1 MALYQKTLEINTSPK
16 TFLDITKDVQAL
28 VLESGLDNGVCT
40 LFIKHT
46 SASLVIQ
53 ENYDPSVR
61 QDFETIFSKL
71 VPEDFPYVHN
81 MEGKDDMPAH
91 IRSAL
96 TSTSETVPVVNGKL
110 SLGTWQGIY
119 IWEHRDQ
126 THNRNCLLYTS
137 PSPRDA
143 TLSRMPS
150 SA

>member
-1 MALYQKTLEINTSPK
+1 MALSQGILEIQTKPK
-16 TFLDITKDVQAL
+16 SFLDITSQVQNSVAN
-28 VLESGLDNGVCT
+28 SNIQNGVCH

-119 IWEHRDQ
+119 VWEHRDQ
-126 THNRNCLLYTS
+126 THKRKVMVS
-137 PSPRDA
+137 
-143 TLSRMPS
+143 MVGE
-150 SA
+150 

>member
-1 MALYQKTLEINTSPK
+1 MALSQGTLEIQTKPK
-16 TFLDITKDVQAL
+16 SFLDITSQVQNSIAI
-28 VLESGLDNGVCT
+28 SNIQNGVCH

-71 VPEDFPYVHN
+71 APENFPYVHN

-91 IRSAL
+91 IRSVL
-96 TSTSETVPVVNGKL
+96 TSTSESIPVVGGKL

-119 IWEHRDQ
+119 VWEHRDQ
-126 THNRNCLLYTS
+126 THNRKVMFS
-137 PSPRDA
+137 VIGE
-143 TLSRMPS
+143 
-150 SA
+150 

>member
-1 MALYQKTLEINTSPK
+1 MALYQKILEINTSPK
-16 TFLDITKDVQAL
+16 SFLDITEDVQTL
-28 VLESGLDNGVCT
+28 VSESGLNKGICN

-81 MEGKDDMPAH
+81 MEGKDDMPSH

-110 SLGTWQGIY
+110 SFGTWQGIY

-126 THNRNCLLYTS
+126 RHIRKVTVSLIGE
-137 PSPRDA
+137 
-143 TLSRMPS
+143 
-150 SA
+150 

>member
-1 MALYQKTLEINTSPK
+1 MAVSQDSLEFRTDPK
-16 TFLDITKDVQAL
+16 SFLDITSHVQDF
-28 VLESGLDNGVCT
+28 VTSSDIQNGVCH

-61 QDFETIFSKL
+61 QDFETIFSNL
-71 VPEDFPYVHN
+71 APEDFPYVHN

-119 IWEHRDQ
+119 IWEHRAQ
-126 THNRNCLLYTS
+126 THNRKVMVS
-137 PSPRDA
+137 
-143 TLSRMPS
+143 MIGE
-150 SA
+150 

>member
-16 TFLDITKDVQAL
+16 SFLDITKNVQAL
-28 VLESGLDNGVCT
+28 VSESCLDNGICS

-61 QDFETIFSKL
+61 EDFETFFSKL
-71 VPEDFPYVHN
+71 VPEDFAYVHN

-96 TSTSETVPVVNGKL
+96 TSTSESIPVVNGKL

-126 THNRNCLLYTS
+126 RHIRKVTFSLVGE
-137 PSPRDA
+137 
-143 TLSRMPS
+143 
-150 SA
+150 

>member
-1 MALYQKTLEINTSPK
+1 MALSQGTFEIQTKPK
-16 TFLDITKDVQAL
+16 SFLDITSQVQNSVAN
-28 VLESGLDNGVCT
+28 SNIQNGVCH

-119 IWEHRDQ
+119 VWEHRDQ
-126 THNRNCLLYTS
+126 THNRKVMVS
-137 PSPRDA
+137 
-143 TLSRMPS
+143 MVGE
-150 SA
+150 

>member
-1 MALYQKTLEINTSPK
+1 MGMSQVTLEIYTSPK
-16 TFLDITKDVQAL
+16 AFLDITSLIQDCIKN
-28 VLESGLDNGVCT
+28 SNIKNGVCH

-71 VPEDFPYVHN
+71 APEDFPYIHN

-119 IWEHRDQ
+119 VWEHRAQ
-126 THNRNCLLYTS
+126 THNRKVMVS
-137 PSPRDA
+137 
-143 TLSRMPS
+143 MVGE
-150 SA
+150 

>member
-1 MALYQKTLEINTSPK
+1 MALYQKILEINTSPK
-16 TFLDITKDVQAL
+16 SFLDITEDVQTL
-28 VLESGLDNGVCT
+28 VSESGLDKGICN

-46 SASLVIQ
+46 SVSLVIQ

-96 TSTSETVPVVNGKL
+96 TSTSEAVPVVNGKL

-126 THNRNCLLYTS
+126 RHIRQVMVTVVGE
-137 PSPRDA
+137 
-143 TLSRMPS
+143 
-150 SA
+150 

>member
-1 MALYQKTLEINTSPK
+1 MGMSQVTLEIYTSPK
-16 TFLDITKDVQAL
+16 AFLDITSLIQDCIKN
-28 VLESGLDNGVCT
+28 SNIKNGVCH

-71 VPEDFPYVHN
+71 APEDFPYIHN

-96 TSTSETVPVVNGKL
+96 TSTSETVPVVNGNL
-110 SLGTWQGIY
+110 SLGNWQGIY

-126 THNRNCLLYTS
+126 THNRKVMVS
-137 PSPRDA
+137 
-143 TLSRMPS
+143 MVGE
-150 SA
+150 

>member
-1 MALYQKTLEINTSPK
+1 MALSQGTLDIQTKPK
-16 TFLDITKDVQAL
+16 SFLDITSQVQNSVAN
-28 VLESGLDNGVCT
+28 SNIQNGVCH

-119 IWEHRDQ
+119 VWEHRDQ
-126 THNRNCLLYTS
+126 THNRKVMVS
-137 PSPRDA
+137 
-143 TLSRMPS
+143 MVGE
-150 SA
+150 

>member
-1 MALYQKTLEINTSPK
+1 MALSQVTLEIQTKPK
-16 TFLDITKDVQAL
+16 SFLDITSQVQNFVTNSNIQNA
-28 VLESGLDNGVCT
+28 VCH

-96 TSTSETVPVVNGKL
+96 TSTSEAIPIVNGNL

-126 THNRNCLLYTS
+126 THNRKVMVS
-137 PSPRDA
+137 IVGE
-143 TLSRMPS
+143 
-150 SA
+150 

>member
-1 MALYQKTLEINTSPK
+1 MALYQKILEINTSPK
-16 TFLDITKDVQAL
+16 SFLDITEDVQTL
-28 VLESGLDNGVCT
+28 VSESGLDKGICN

-96 TSTSETVPVVNGKL
+96 TSTSESIPVADGEL
-110 SLGTWQGIY
+110 LFGTWQGIY

-126 THNRNCLLYTS
+126 SHNRKIVVS
-137 PSPRDA
+137 IIGD
-143 TLSRMPS
+143 
-150 SA
+150 

>member
-1 MALYQKTLEINTSPK
+1 MAVFQTLLEIQTSPK
-16 TFLDITKDVQAL
+16 SFIDITKLVQDCL
-28 VLESGLDNGVCT
+28 NSTEVSNGVCH

-71 VPEDFPYVHN
+71 APEDFPYVHN

-96 TSTSETVPVVNGKL
+96 TSTSESVPVVNGKL

-119 IWEHRDQ
+119 VWKHRDQ
-126 THNRNCLLYTS
+126 THNRKVMVS
-137 PSPRDA
+137 
-143 TLSRMPS
+143 MVGE
-150 SA
+150 

>member
-1 MALYQKTLEINTSPK
+1 MALYQKTLEIVTSPK
-16 TFLDITKDVQAL
+16 TFLDITKNVQAL
-28 VLESGLDNGVCT
+28 VSESGFDNGVCS

-96 TSTSETVPVVNGKL
+96 TSTSESIPVVNSKL

-126 THNRNCLLYTS
+126 THNRKVIVSLVGV
-137 PSPRDA
+137 
-143 TLSRMPS
+143 
-150 SA
+150 

>member
-1 MALYQKTLEINTSPK
+1 MALSRGTLDIQTKPK
-16 TFLDITKDVQAL
+16 SFLDITSQVQNSVAN
-28 VLESGLDNGVCT
+28 SNIQNGVCH

-119 IWEHRDQ
+119 VWEHRDQ
-126 THNRNCLLYTS
+126 THNRKVMVS
-137 PSPRDA
+137 
-143 TLSRMPS
+143 MVGE
-150 SA
+150 

>member
-16 TFLDITKDVQAL
+16 SFLDITKRVQAL
-28 VLESGLDNGVCT
+28 VSESGLDNGVCS

-71 VPEDFPYVHN
+71 VPENFPYIHN

-96 TSTSETVPVVNGKL
+96 TSISETVPVVNGNL

-119 IWEHRDQ
+119 LWEHRDQ
-126 THNRNCLLYTS
+126 THNRKVMVS
-137 PSPRDA
+137 IVGE
-143 TLSRMPS
+143 
-150 SA
+150 

>member
-1 MALYQKTLEINTSPK
+1 MALSQGSLEIRTIPK
-16 TFLDITKDVQAL
+16 SFLDITNQVQDFVTKSSL
-28 VLESGLDNGVCT
+28 QNGICN

-61 QDFETIFSKL
+61 KDFETIFSKL

-96 TSTSETVPVVNGKL
+96 TSTSEAVPVMNGKL

-119 IWEHRDQ
+119 LWEHRDQ
-126 THNRNCLLYTS
+126 AHNRIVMIS
-137 PSPRDA
+137 
-143 TLSRMPS
+143 MVGE
-150 SA
+150 

>member
-16 TFLDITKDVQAL
+16 TFLDITKNIQAL
-28 VLESGLDNGVCT
+28 VSESGLDNGVCT

-96 TSTSETVPVVNGKL
+96 TSTSESIPVVNGKL

-126 THNRNCLLYTS
+126 RHIRKLTFSLVG
-137 PSPRDA
+137 D
-143 TLSRMPS
+143 
-150 SA
+150 

>member
-1 MALYQKTLEINTSPK
+1 MAFYQKTLEINTSPK
-16 TFLDITKDVQAL
+16 SFLDITKDIQTL
-28 VLESGLDNGVCT
+28 VSESELDNGICN

-53 ENYDPSVR
+53 ENYDPSVK
-61 QDFETIFSKL
+61 QDFETIFSNL
-71 VPEDFPYVHN
+71 VPEDFPYAHN

-96 TSTSETVPVVNGKL
+96 TSTSETVPVVGGKL

-126 THNRNCLLYTS
+126 SHNRKVVVSITG
-137 PSPRDA
+137 
-143 TLSRMPS
+143 MHGV
-150 SA
+150 

>member
-1 MALYQKTLEINTSPK
+1 MAMSQGSLEIRTTPK
-16 TFLDITKDVQAL
+16 SFLDITSQVQDF
-28 VLESGLDNGVCT
+28 VTKSNIQNGVCH

-61 QDFETIFSKL
+61 KDFETIFSKL

-96 TSTSETVPVVNGKL
+96 TSTSEAVPVMNGKL

-119 IWEHRDQ
+119 LWEHRDQ
-126 THNRNCLLYTS
+126 AHNRIVMIS
-137 PSPRDA
+137 
-143 TLSRMPS
+143 MVGE
-150 SA
+150 

>member
-16 TFLDITKDVQAL
+16 SFLDITKDVQTL
-28 VLESGLDNGVCT
+28 VSESGLDNGICN

-71 VPEDFPYVHN
+71 VPVDFPYVHN

-96 TSTSETVPVVNGKL
+96 TSTSEAVPVVNGKL

-126 THNRNCLLYTS
+126 RHIRQVMVTVVGE
-137 PSPRDA
+137 
-143 TLSRMPS
+143 
-150 SA
+150 

>member
-1 MALYQKTLEINTSPK
+1 MAVSQDSLEFRTDPK
-16 TFLDITKDVQAL
+16 SFLDITSYLQDFVTSSDIQ
-28 VLESGLDNGVCT
+28 NGVCH

-96 TSTSETVPVVNGKL
+96 TSTSETIPIVDGNL
-110 SLGTWQGIY
+110 SLGTWQGVY
-119 IWEHRDQ
+119 IWEHRAQ
-126 THNRNCLLYTS
+126 THNR
-137 PSPRDA
+137 
-143 TLSRMPS
+143 
-150 SA
+150 

>member
-16 TFLDITKDVQAL
+16 SFLDITKDVQAF
-28 VLESGLDNGVCT
+28 VSESGLANGVCS

-91 IRSAL
+91 VRSAL
-96 TSTSETVPVVNGKL
+96 TSTSESIPVVNSKL

-126 THNRNCLLYTS
+126 THNRKVIVS
-137 PSPRDA
+137 
-143 TLSRMPS
+143 MVGV
-150 SA
+150 

>member
-16 TFLDITKDVQAL
+16 SFLDITKNVQAL
-28 VLESGLDNGVCT
+28 VSESGLDNGVCS

-96 TSTSETVPVVNGKL
+96 TSTSESIPVVNGKL

-119 IWEHRDQ
+119 IWEHRNQ
-126 THNRNCLLYTS
+126 RHIRKVTFSLGGE
-137 PSPRDA
+137 
-143 TLSRMPS
+143 
-150 SA
+150 

>member
-16 TFLDITKDVQAL
+16 SFLDITRNVQAL
-28 VLESGLDNGVCT
+28 VSESGLDNGVCS

-96 TSTSETVPVVNGKL
+96 TSTSESIPVVNGKL

-126 THNRNCLLYTS
+126 THNRKIIVS
-137 PSPRDA
+137 
-143 TLSRMPS
+143 MIGG
-150 SA
+150 

>member
-1 MALYQKTLEINTSPK
+1 MAVSQDLLEFRTDPK
-16 TFLDITKDVQAL
+16 SFLDITSHVQDF
-28 VLESGLDNGVCT
+28 VTSSDIQNGVCH

-91 IRSAL
+91 IRSA
-96 TSTSETVPVVNGKL
+96 
-110 SLGTWQGIY
+110 
-119 IWEHRDQ
+119 
-126 THNRNCLLYTS
+126 
-137 PSPRDA
+137 
-143 TLSRMPS
+143 
-150 SA
+150 

>member
-16 TFLDITKDVQAL
+16 SFLDITNAVQAF
-28 VLESGLDNGVCT
+28 VSESGLANGVCS

-96 TSTSETVPVVNGKL
+96 TSTSESIPVVNSKL

-126 THNRNCLLYTS
+126 THNRKVIVS
-137 PSPRDA
+137 
-143 TLSRMPS
+143 MVGE
-150 SA
+150 

>member
-1 MALYQKTLEINTSPK
+1 MAVFQTMLEIQTSPK
-16 TFLDITKDVQAL
+16 SFIDITEEVQDCL
-28 VLESGLDNGVCT
+28 NSTEVENGICY

-61 QDFETIFSKL
+61 QDFETIFSRL

-96 TSTSETVPVVNGKL
+96 TSTSESIPVVGGKL

-119 IWEHRDQ
+119 VWEHRDQ
-126 THNRNCLLYTS
+126 THNRKVMFS
-137 PSPRDA
+137 VIGE
-143 TLSRMPS
+143 
-150 SA
+150 

>member
-1 MALYQKTLEINTSPK
+1 MAMSQGSLEIRTTPK
-16 TFLDITKDVQAL
+16 SFLDITSQVQDF
-28 VLESGLDNGVCT
+28 VTKSNIQNGVCH

-61 QDFETIFSKL
+61 KDFETIFSNL
-71 VPEDFPYVHN
+71 APEDFPYVHN

-96 TSTSETVPVVNGKL
+96 TSTSETVPVLNGKL

-119 IWEHRDQ
+119 LWEHRDQ
-126 THNRNCLLYTS
+126 AH
-137 PSPRDA
+137 
-143 TLSRMPS
+143 SRKVMVS
-150 SA
+150 IIGE

>member
-1 MALYQKTLEINTSPK
+1 MALYQKSLEINTSPK
-16 TFLDITKDVQAL
+16 SFLDITKNVQAL
-28 VLESGLDNGVCT
+28 VSESGLDNGVCS

-96 TSTSETVPVVNGKL
+96 TSTSETVPLINGKL

-126 THNRNCLLYTS
+126 RHIRKVTVSLFGE
-137 PSPRDA
+137 
-143 TLSRMPS
+143 
-150 SA
+150 

>member
-16 TFLDITKDVQAL
+16 SFLDITKDVQTF
-28 VLESGLDNGVCT
+28 VSESGLDNGVCS

-91 IRSAL
+91 VRSAL
-96 TSTSETVPVVNGKL
+96 TSTSESIPVVNSKL

-126 THNRNCLLYTS
+126 THNRKVMVS
-137 PSPRDA
+137 
-143 TLSRMPS
+143 MIGE
-150 SA
+150 

>member
-1 MALYQKTLEINTSPK
+1 MVLSQGTLEFRTSPK
-16 TFLDITKDVQAL
+16 SFLDITKEVQNF
-28 VLESGLDNGVCT
+28 VSESNIQNGVCN

-71 VPEDFPYVHN
+71 APEDFPYVHN

-119 IWEHRDQ
+119 VWEHRDQ
-126 THNRNCLLYTS
+126 THNRVIIVS
-137 PSPRDA
+137 
-143 TLSRMPS
+143 MVGE
-150 SA
+150 

>member
-1 MALYQKTLEINTSPK
+1 MAISQDSLEFRTNPK
-16 TFLDITKDVQAL
+16 SFLDITSHVQEFVA
-28 VLESGLDNGVCT
+28 SSDIRNGVCH

-61 QDFETIFSKL
+61 QDFETIFSNL
-71 VPEDFPYVHN
+71 APEDFPYVHN

-119 IWEHRDQ
+119 IWEHRAQ
-126 THNRNCLLYTS
+126 THNRKVMVS
-137 PSPRDA
+137 
-143 TLSRMPS
+143 MIGE
-150 SA
+150 

>member
-1 MALYQKTLEINTSPK
+1 MAVFQTLLEIQTSPK
-16 TFLDITKDVQAL
+16 SFIDITKQVQDCL
-28 VLESGLDNGVCT
+28 NSTEVKNGVCL

-91 IRSAL
+91 VRSAL
-96 TSTSETVPVVNGKL
+96 TSTSESIPVVNSKL

-126 THNRNCLLYTS
+126 THNRKVIVS
-137 PSPRDA
+137 
-143 TLSRMPS
+143 MVGE
-150 SA
+150 

>member
-16 TFLDITKDVQAL
+16 SFLDITKNVQAL
-28 VLESGLDNGVCT
+28 VSESGLDNGVCS

-96 TSTSETVPVVNGKL
+96 TSTSETVPVFNGKL

-119 IWEHRDQ
+119 IWEHREQ
-126 THNRNCLLYTS
+126 THNRKIMVS
-137 PSPRDA
+137 
-143 TLSRMPS
+143 MVGE
-150 SA
+150 

>member
-1 MALYQKTLEINTSPK
+1 MALYQKTLEIVTPPK
-16 TFLDITKDVQAL
+16 TFLDITKNVQTL
-28 VLESGLDNGVCT
+28 VSESGLDNGVCS

-91 IRSAL
+91 IRSVL
-96 TSTSETVPVVNGKL
+96 TSTSEAVPVVNGKL

-126 THNRNCLLYTS
+126 THNRKVIVS
-137 PSPRDA
+137 
-143 TLSRMPS
+143 MVGV
-150 SA
+150 